1 MKPNFTK
8 LLIMFIVCA
17 ILMGLTEGC
26 HHKDSKTTEERPAQ
40 KRLDEATEDF

>member
-1 MKPNFTK
+1 MKAKITQ
-8 LLIMFIVCA
+8 LLIMLTLGAF
-17 ILMGLTEGC
+17 LMGLTEGC